1 MVSNPRGYPL
11 SAAVIETEDGDVVV
25 YRPRIAGRSKR
36 PRIKLPE
43 ALARAFE
50 AANGDVVKERQALRH
65 APKKAAKKRAKK
77 APKKVPKKAP
87 YRPAHEV
94 PPEVMAKIVADVG
107 RRLGGRVVPEGA
119 KKRTKRAQAKSRR
132 EPEQMRLINPSEGP
146 DLSDLGTLTQL
157 GHVHEMTVEMA
168 DGRHKRHKW
177 TGDRPLLLWSPR
189 QRALIWVVGARPHAT
204 QRGAIRDDG
213 AARVYEKWSA
223 RSAGNTSQM
232 TIPAASLR
240 FQGAAVQIVY
250 GSTKWNRRA
259 TYEHDHSAAVGTY
272 SGGRVWA
279 VAGGSLTI
287 TPRGIVH

>member
-50 AANGDVVKERQALRH
+50 AANGDDVKERQALRH

-77 APKKVPKKAP
+77 
-87 YRPAHEV
+87 
-94 PPEVMAKIVADVG
+94 
-107 RRLGGRVVPEGA
+107 GA
-119 KKRTKRAQAKSRR
+119 KKAAKTRTKRAPRARAETQAESRR

-157 GHVHEMTVEMA
+157 GHVHEMTIELA
-168 DGRHKRHKW
+168 DGRHQCHKW

-213 AARVYEKWSA
+213 AARTYEKWSA
-223 RSAGNTSQM
+223 RPAGNTSQM
-232 TIPAASLR
+232 KIPAASLR
-240 FQGAAVQIVY
+240 FKGAAVQIVY